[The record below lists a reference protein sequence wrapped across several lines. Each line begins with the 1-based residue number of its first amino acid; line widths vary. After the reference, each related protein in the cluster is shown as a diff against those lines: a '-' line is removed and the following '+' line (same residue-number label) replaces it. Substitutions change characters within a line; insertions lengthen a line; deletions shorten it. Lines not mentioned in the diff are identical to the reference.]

1 MGFMANLERYRMR
14 LLYKGIEGLAEIG
27 FKKRDALLPDLFPTA
42 DEIVLS
48 IAGCFY
54 RLDQAAAIISE
65 IPEQRFEVVET
76 GRVLELALPD
86 PKGDYVGLIVNVLA
100 GDRQSAESMLA
111 DVEATCGFVRAR
123 MREALGIME
132 ITEAEYLQRLKE
144 DLKLMATELK
154 R

>member
-1 MGFMANLERYRMR
+1 MR
-14 LLYKGIEGLAEIG
+14 VSYKGLEGLAEIG
-27 FKKRDALLPDLFPTA
+27 FKKREALLADLFPTA

-54 RLDQAAAIISE
+54 RLGQAAAIISE

-76 GRVLELALPD
+76 DRVLELALPD
-86 PKGDYVGLIVNVLA
+86 PKGDYVGLTIDVLA
-100 GDRQSAESMLA
+100 CDMPNAESMLA

-123 MREALGIME
+123 SREALGIME
-132 ITEAEYLQRLKE
+132 ITETDYFQWLKDNLRL
-144 DLKLMATELK
+144 MVTELK